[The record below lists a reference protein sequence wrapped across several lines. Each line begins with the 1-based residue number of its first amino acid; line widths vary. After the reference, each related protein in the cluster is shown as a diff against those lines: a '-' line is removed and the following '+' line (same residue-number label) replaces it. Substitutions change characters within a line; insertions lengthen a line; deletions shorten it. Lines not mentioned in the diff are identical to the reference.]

1 MSVRI
6 EQGATWTAAAPTKLF
21 AGQFFFND
29 SSGAIGQGRTYDVSL
44 DGRRFLMV
52 KDSSIGSSSDV
63 PSTRFVVVENW
74 TEELKRLV
82 PTN

>member
-1 MSVRI
+1 
-6 EQGATWTAAAPTKLF
+6 
-21 AGQFFFND
+21 
-29 SSGAIGQGRTYDVSL
+29 
-44 DGRRFLMV
+44 MV